1 MKLKRCVFGGLRAP
15 SLCCCTI
22 FGRRRRRRVGWRFIS
37 APREGTENIEMEGI
51 TTIWS
56 SFTFVLGHS
65 TVDLVELRVVFN
77 GLSGKLH
84 LFDVSHEDFSS
95 SSAATK
101 RIRAFGRLGWQ
112 SSSPLGGLTEAIEP
126 RNVMSSADYVA
137 KESVTLFQQTSG
149 EWTSAVSHLLGR
161 PRESRES

>member
-1 MKLKRCVFGGLRAP
+1 
-15 SLCCCTI
+15 
-22 FGRRRRRRVGWRFIS
+22 
-37 APREGTENIEMEGI
+37 MEGI

-65 TVDLVELRVVFN
+65 TEDSVELRGVFS

-84 LFDVSHEDFSS
+84 LFDVSPEDFSS

-112 SSSPLGGLTEAIEP
+112 RSKPFGWPYRGHRASKRHVIG
-126 RNVMSSADYVA
+126 RYVA
-137 KESVTLFQQTSG
+137 QESVTLFQQTSG
-149 EWTSAVSHLLGR
+149 EWTSAVSHLLGV
-161 PRESRES
+161 PGGSRERAEATC